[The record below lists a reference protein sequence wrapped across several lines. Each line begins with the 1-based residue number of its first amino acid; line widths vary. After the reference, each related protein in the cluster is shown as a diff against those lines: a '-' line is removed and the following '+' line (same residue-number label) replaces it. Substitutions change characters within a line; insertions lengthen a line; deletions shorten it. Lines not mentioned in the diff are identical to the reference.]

1 MLHHPFQCKD
11 IQFRSVDDERFQAQM
26 VLELQPW
33 SQFNDWIGP
42 VRESWRWS
50 SLLTR
55 TEGVACAL
63 LYRHA
68 LAEGSPV
75 ERSRVCASARAFLH
89 AATAADV
96 TGRPVRPRRP
106 ASVHWM
112 KGWTDKPDNILCLT
126 MYFLSW
132 TPAPLTAGF
141 TQRSR
146 WTVKKKKRCLSKDD
160 QWCLPLHWSLT
171 PPPLIY
177 RLK

>member
-26 VLELQPW
+26 VLELQPR

-112 KGWTDKPDNILCLT
+112 KG
-126 MYFLSW
+126 
-132 TPAPLTAGF
+132 
-141 TQRSR
+141 
-146 WTVKKKKRCLSKDD
+146 
-160 QWCLPLHWSLT
+160 
-171 PPPLIY
+171 
-177 RLK
+177 